1 MGKNKKAETLE
12 SVDLVQEE
20 NKEES
25 FEYIVKAGD
34 GIKKIARNLNKDWKK
49 IVEDN
54 NLQEPYELNI
64 NQKLIIK

>member
-1 MGKNKKAETLE
+1 MGKNKKVETPE
-12 SVDLVQEE
+12 SVDLVSKEV
-20 NKEES
+20 KEES

-34 GIKKIARNLNKDWKK
+34 GIKKIARNLNKDWEK
-49 IVEDN
+49 IVKDN

>member
-1 MGKNKKAETLE
+1 MGKNKKVEAAEV
-12 SVDLVQEE
+12 VDLVEE
-20 NKEES
+20 TVQEES
-25 FEYIVKAGD
+25 FEYTVKAGD
-34 GIKKIARNLNKDWKK
+34 GIKKIARTLNKDWKK